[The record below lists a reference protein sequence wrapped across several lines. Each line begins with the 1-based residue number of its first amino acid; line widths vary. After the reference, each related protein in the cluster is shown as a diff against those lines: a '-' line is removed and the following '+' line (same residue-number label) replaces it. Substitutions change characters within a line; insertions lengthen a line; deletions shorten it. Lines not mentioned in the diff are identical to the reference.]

1 MTLKENGFRELYHD
15 YCAFMLNDKLRPV
28 IDGFPGEKRA
38 DCILTYGYVDEEFGL
53 TLEVL
58 AAGHKEEDSF
68 VFYPAP
74 ANTRSFIRAE
84 TIMDEEFFPF
94 EDETGDFAKR
104 FRKQLEIV
112 KSYDASEEIE
122 ETRKMDFLDAH
133 RHPIFV
139 DDVMVYLM
147 RDRLQPEGCWTH
159 IIGLGEHF
167 IMGVLLN
174 EPNQNF
180 GFHEGDR
187 IAFFVDQ
194 TEDGT
199 FICFS
204 NMNPDKELKAED
216 LADGKMLRDAVV
228 ALTANRTEEN
238 VVELLELLRDS
249 VVWVPCNAIMSD
261 RDQDMIE
268 KMVEESGDDLTK
280 LIGESFANQDDVRL
294 VPDILQNGD
303 DFFFPVFSSV
313 EEMGEYGEHFSN
325 IPMRFL
331 DAIVMAKNNDQD
343 LKGIVVNAFSESYV
357 LPKELYD
364 LVEKMQSRIV
374 E

>member
-28 IDGFPGEKRA
+28 IEGFPGEKRA
-38 DCILTYGYVDEEFGL
+38 DCFLTYGYVDEQFGL

-58 AAGHKEEDSF
+58 AAGHKEDDSF
-68 VFYPAP
+68 VFYPSP
-74 ANTRSFIRAE
+74 TKTRSFIRAE
-84 TIMDEEFFPF
+84 TIMEEEFFPF

-104 FRKQLEIV
+104 FRKQLEVV
-112 KSYDASEEIE
+112 KTYDASEEIE

-159 IIGLGEHF
+159 IVGLAEHC
-167 IMGVLLN
+167 IIGVLLN

-187 IAFFVDQ
+187 IAFFVDKAA
-194 TEDGT
+194 DGNYV
-199 FICFS
+199 CFS
-204 NMNPDKELKAED
+204 NMNPSKELKAED
-216 LADGKMLRDAVV
+216 LADGELLRQA
-228 ALTANRTEEN
+228 AEKFNEERTEDN
-238 VVELLELLRDS
+238 LVELLELLRDS
-249 VVWVPCNAIMSD
+249 IVWIPCNAIMSD
-261 RDQDMIE
+261 RDQEMVE
-268 KMVEESGDDLTK
+268 KMVEDSEEDLSD
-280 LIGESFANQDDVRL
+280 LVGASFSTQDDVRL
-294 VPDILQNGD
+294 VPDILQNGE

-313 EEMGEYGEHFSN
+313 EEMGEYGAHFSN
-325 IPMRFL
+325 IPVKFL

-343 LKGIVVNAFSESYV
+343 LTGIVLNAFSESYV
-357 LPKELYD
+357 LPKEQYD
-364 LVEKMQSRIV
+364 VVERMQSRIV